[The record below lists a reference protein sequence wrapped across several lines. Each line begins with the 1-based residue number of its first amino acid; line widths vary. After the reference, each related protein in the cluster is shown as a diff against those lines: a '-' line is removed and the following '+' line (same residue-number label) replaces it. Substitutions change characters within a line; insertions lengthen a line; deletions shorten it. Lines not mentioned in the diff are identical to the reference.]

1 MAGYLILL
9 YENEAS
15 WADAD
20 EVTSH
25 EIYAEHG
32 AFGEANRAAVS
43 GGNALA
49 PSGAATSIRR
59 DSSGELTV
67 TDGPF
72 VETKEA
78 LGGYYLIEAA
88 DLDQAIGI
96 AKQVPARFGGGE
108 VRPIRVFD

>member
-43 GGNALA
+43 AA
-49 PSGAATSIRR
+49 SG
-59 DSSGELTV
+59 
-67 TDGPF
+67 
-72 VETKEA
+72 
-78 LGGYYLIEAA
+78 
-88 DLDQAIGI
+88 
-96 AKQVPARFGGGE
+96 PANPPPMTRILN
-108 VRPIRVFD
+108 VRPHAARQDPPTGQAPRR